1 MPIPQNTWN
10 DSTSNE
16 ESRYYIS
23 DQGISV
29 TRICFI
35 EESEERDRCKIEL
48 AYSHLYNNSTWLR
61 EMCHNSDMKIIVKNI
76 LLTDYGAGQ
85 PYIIF
90 YFGHGMYKSSD
101 YHAFFNFNTGLIT
114 HIHLVKVVE
123 DMRNI

>member
-1 MPIPQNTWN
+1 MPIPRNTWN

-16 ESRYYIS
+16 ESRYSIS
-23 DQGISV
+23 NQGIYV

-35 EESEERDRCKIEL
+35 EESEERDRRKIEL
-48 AYSHLYNNSTWLR
+48 AITNLYNNSTWLR

-76 LLTDYGAGQ
+76 LFTDYGAGQ

-101 YHAFFNFNTGLIT
+101 YHAFFNFNTGHIT

-123 DMRNI
+123 DVRDV